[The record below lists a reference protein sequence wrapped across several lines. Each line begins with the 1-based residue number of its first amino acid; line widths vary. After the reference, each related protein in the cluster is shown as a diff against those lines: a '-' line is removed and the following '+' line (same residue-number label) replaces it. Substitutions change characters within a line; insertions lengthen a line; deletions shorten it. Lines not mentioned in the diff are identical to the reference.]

1 MRIVI
6 TGGPSVGKTTIV
18 NLLEIMGY
26 KVVHELAT
34 KIIKEGKYAP
44 WIDRHKF
51 QGEVLRRQLAAE
63 ASILDFD
70 NPIFLDRGAF
80 DGEAY
85 YIADE
90 LPIPPSF
97 STIDPTLYD
106 LAFLIEEL
114 SFFDQNEV
122 RREDLEFTLKLS
134 KILEECYTS
143 RNIKVVRV
151 PAMLPH
157 ARADFIVKHVKEYQK
172 SRVRSP
178 EQAAMMFKAVTPVM
192 SPTLGGAIGPMV
204 SPV

>member
-6 TGGPSVGKTTIV
+6 TGGPSVGKTTIIT
-18 NLLEIMGY
+18 LLEMMGY

-34 KIIKEGKYAP
+34 RIIKEGKYLP
-44 WIDRHKF
+44 WVDRHKF
-51 QGEVLRRQLAAE
+51 QAEVLRRQLSAE

-85 YIADE
+85 YIADG

-97 STIDPTLYD
+97 STVDPTLYD
-106 LAFLIEEL
+106 LAFLVEEL
-114 SFFDQNEV
+114 PFFDANDV
-122 RREDLEFTLKLS
+122 RRENLEFTKKLS
-134 KILEECYTS
+134 CIIEQCYAS

-157 ARADFIVKHVKEYQK
+157 QRADFIVQHMKEYQK

-178 EQAAMMFKAVTPVM
+178 EQAAMLFQSMTPVV
-192 SPTLGGAIGPMV
+192 A
-204 SPV
+204 PV